1 MDRVQSNCSNYFML
15 MTSRAHI
22 LFKKASAVHQKQAT
36 RPLGATESI
45 VPLYNGVFC
54 VGVFN
59 ISRTKQQKPKKQK
72 KPICTDMMCLP
83 VVITT

>member
-1 MDRVQSNCSNYFML
+1 

-22 LFKKASAVHQKQAT
+22 LFKKASAVHQKQAA

-45 VPLYNGVFC
+45 VTLYNGVFC

-59 ISRTKQQKPKKQK
+59 ISRTKQQKQEEKPKKHLYWHVALARSYY
-72 KPICTDMMCLP
+72 DARDG
-83 VVITT
+83 VWR